1 MPGRKFATIVLCSL
15 LLVAA
20 GCKKSSTS
28 ASGPALHYTTIDW
41 TNSGTITGTIH
52 FTGTPP
58 RRIQIDMG
66 QDPVCSLSPANY
78 TEQYVTGK
86 DGLENVFVY
95 VKSGLGDK
103 AYAPSSTPVVVDQKG
118 CRFTP
123 HVVGVMV
130 GQRVEFT
137 NSDAT
142 MHNVHMTPS
151 DAKNQSVDIS
161 EAPSTPGES
170 RTLAAPELMVPVRCN
185 NHPWMEGFINAI
197 SNPFYAVSGDDGHF
211 TIKGVPPGTYT
222 IAADHEVMG
231 EKTATVTVAPHQ
243 TATVDFTYAIPT
255 N

>member
-1 MPGRKFATIVLCSL
+1 MPVKKFFAIALCSL
-15 LLVAA
+15 LLAAA

-28 ASGPALHYTTIDW
+28 ATTPVKNYTTIDW
-41 TNSGTITGTIH
+41 VNSGTISGTIH
-52 FTGTPP
+52 FTGKAPKP
-58 RRIQIDMG
+58 ILIDMG
-66 QDPVCSLSPANY
+66 QDPVCGLASANY
-78 TEQYVTGK
+78 TKQYIISGT
-86 DGLENVFVY
+86 GLENVFVY

-103 AYAPSSTPVVVDQKG
+103 AYAAPSTPVVMDQKG
-118 CRFTP
+118 CRYIP
-123 HVVGVMV
+123 HVIGVMA
-130 GQRVEFT
+130 GQPIQFT